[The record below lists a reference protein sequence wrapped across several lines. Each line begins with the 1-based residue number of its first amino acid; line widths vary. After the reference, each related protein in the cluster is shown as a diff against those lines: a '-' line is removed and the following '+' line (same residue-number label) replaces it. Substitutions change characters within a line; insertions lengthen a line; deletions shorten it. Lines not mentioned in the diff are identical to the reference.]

1 MSSQPTKKQGGF
13 FRWLVLPTKT
23 FGASSVV
30 KKMKPVVSKDSGPA
44 QLKNT
49 ERNAEE
55 YSDVK
60 HPNFRAGYSLVE
72 LLVVISVITV
82 IGITSIPNF
91 FNRND
96 RLLLDSSASQIR
108 QVIIEAQTRSQAP
121 DKNDSSGAPQVFQ
134 VSFGKFTQGATTG
147 TANGE
152 VTTNSVALER
162 GLVQCDSGDLQGGF
176 TTLRNITLPRGIYVS
191 AFYPSNQA
199 VDEDQAVIRFAVG
212 DSGFSCGSYD
222 NPAFKSG
229 QLFLANW
236 SGKDKNNAGTAAR
249 YLVVTLGSQK
259 VGDKRY
265 VTLDRVT
272 QQVAISRSNPQSYFT
287 PVTDS
292 LTPQWNDVLPD
303 SFQISVACGTSQSD
317 ITISYPRAKDR
328 VNDPSVVDPNLF
340 VAYNIDWK
348 VGAAT
353 PQPLAISYFY
363 DLGLD
368 TVRFQFSTDSFTV
381 ANQPKTV
388 TVTVAALDARGSP
401 SGLQPAYDAGAVNPA
416 NLLNQRQKD
425 FVLSCGSI
433 ISDPPSDVLP
443 PPVEQTDPG
452 GNSQA
457 CNPIVAYQPRGLARI
472 FGWTIGRAQ
481 ATIIIDLCGES
492 APL

>member
-1 MSSQPTKKQGGF
+1 MRSNSQ
-13 FRWLVLPTKT
+13 
-23 FGASSVV
+23 A
-30 KKMKPVVSKDSGPA
+30 
-44 QLKNT
+44 
-49 ERNAEE
+49 
-55 YSDVK
+55 
-60 HPNFRAGYSLVE
+60 YSLVE
-72 LLVVISVITV
+72 LLVVIAVITV

-96 RLLLDSSASQIR
+96 RMLLDSSASQIR

-134 VSFGKFTQGATTG
+134 VSFGKFTQAAATG

-152 VTTNSVALER
+152 VTTNSVVLER

-191 AFYPSNQA
+191 SFYPSNQNP
-199 VDEDQAVIRFAVG
+199 VVNSDDDKAVIRFAVG
-212 DSGFSCGSYD
+212 ENGFSCGSFG

-236 SGKDKNNAGTAAR
+236 SGKDKDNGATVAR

-272 QQVAISRSNPQSYFT
+272 HQVAISRSNPQSYFT

-292 LTPQWNDVLPD
+292 LTPQWNDVIAD
-303 SFQISVACGTSQSD
+303 NFKISVACGSSQSD

-328 VNDPSVVDPNLF
+328 VNDPAVVDPNLF
-340 VAYNIDWK
+340 VAYNINWK
-348 VGAAT
+348 VGSLD
-353 PQPLAISYFY
+353 QPLAISYFY
-363 DLGLD
+363 DLASD

-388 TVTVAALDARGSP
+388 TVTVAALDAL
-401 SGLQPAYDAGAVNPA
+401 GLIQLAADPNP
-416 NLLNQRQKD
+416 LLKPRTKD

-433 ISDPPSDVLP
+433 ISDPPSDELP

-481 ATIIIDLCGES
+481 ATLIIDLCGES